1 MTPIASPSAATKL
14 QPPAV
19 RRPVVARERLL
30 GLRPDP
36 AEGSVVTV
44 IAPAGYGKSTLLHSW
59 VETADVP
66 IVWLSLDRRDNDPV
80 TLASSIALA
89 ILEAWP
95 SARAIEEALEAP
107 MASIWSLLMPRL
119 SAELTTRSPYIQVI
133 DDIHEISEPE
143 CLDVVNALALQVPA
157 DSQLVI
163 AGRAATGL
171 ARPRLHLERRIV
183 EIGVDQLRLSDDE
196 ARELL
201 RASGLEMTAEQGA
214 QLNQA
219 CDGWISGL
227 LLSAMGD
234 PVRAT
239 SRQPALPVRRTDLLG
254 QYIHSEVL
262 SRLSPD
268 EVDFLLRTSVL
279 RELSAPLCDA
289 VLERTGSAV
298 LLERLCESNA
308 FMTRVQGDRCRYH
321 DVFREALSAE
331 LKRMDPALVAT
342 LRGRAAE
349 WHALH
354 DDPVEAVSYAMESG
368 HDDIASR
375 LISKFAQPTFNAGR
389 TPTVRRWL
397 DWAEESDLVR
407 GDPLLAMSGHFVL
420 AFGGEGERAER
431 WAQSLDDAAGDG
443 GEESAAWSAL
453 AAAVAC
459 RSGASAALTD
469 ARRACELIGSG
480 SSWWVATR
488 TALGLCQ
495 MMNGRPAESEATLL
509 EVVAPSRP
517 RGPDANARSIAYALL
532 ARGLLDAGD
541 TEGARQ
547 HLKQAAELRA
557 RHGLGAQGIQAMIDA
572 LLARLAIIADA
583 DLALARS
590 YLAHA
595 QTVRPLLTWAIPG
608 PALIARLDLV
618 QAHLALADATA
629 ARLLLREAS
638 DILRRRPGMGALE
651 DETHRLKDQVSSH
664 FEKATGA
671 TALTGA
677 ELRLVPWLAT
687 HLSFR
692 EMGERLFLSPN
703 TVKTEALAIY
713 RKLGA
718 SSRSEAVV
726 AAVRFG
732 LLDPAAVPSVLEAAS
747 WVDHLDR

>member
-1 MTPIASPSAATKL
+1 M
-14 QPPAV
+14 
-19 RRPVVARERLL
+19 ARERLL

-36 AEGSVVTV
+36 VEASVVTI

-59 VETADVP
+59 VEAADLPV
-66 IVWLSLDRRDNDPV
+66 VWLSLDRRDNDPV
-80 TLASSIALA
+80 TLATSIALA
-89 ILEAWP
+89 ILQAWP
-95 SARAIEEALEAP
+95 SARAIEEALETP

-119 SAELTTRSPYIQVI
+119 SAELTTRSPFIQVI

-143 CLDVVNALALQVPA
+143 CLDVVNSLALQVPA
-157 DSQLVI
+157 GSQLVI

-171 ARPRLHLERRIV
+171 DRPRLHLERRIV

-201 RASGLEMTAEQGA
+201 RTSGIEMTAEQGA
-214 QLNQA
+214 QLNRA
-219 CDGWISGL
+219 CEGWVSGL
-227 LLSAMGD
+227 LLNVMGD
-234 PVRAT
+234 SARAP
-239 SRQPALPVRRTDLLG
+239 SRQPSRGSDLLG

-262 SRLSPD
+262 SRMSPD
-268 EVDFLLRTSVL
+268 EVDFLLQTSVL

-298 LLERLCESNA
+298 LLGRLCDSNA

-321 DVFREALSAE
+321 DMFREALSAE
-331 LKRMDPALVAT
+331 LNRMDPALVAT

-349 WHALH
+349 WYALH

-368 HDDIASR
+368 DDDLTSR
-375 LISKFAQPTFNAGR
+375 LIKMFAQPTFNAGR

-397 DWAEESDLVR
+397 DWAEGSDLVR
-407 GDPLLAMSGHFVL
+407 GDPLLAMSGYFVSAL
-420 AFGGEGERAER
+420 GGEGERAER
-431 WAQSLDDAAGDG
+431 WARFLHDAAGG
-443 GEESAAWSAL
+443 GREESAGWSAL
-453 AAAVAC
+453 AAGVAC

-469 ARRACELIGSG
+469 ALRACELIGSG
-480 SSWWVATR
+480 SPWRGAALT
-488 TALGLCQ
+488 TLGLCL
-495 MMNGRPAESEATLL
+495 MMNGRPAESEAALL
-509 EVVAPSRP
+509 EVVDPHRP
-517 RGPDANARSIAYALL
+517 QGPDANSRSIAYALL
-532 ARGLLDAGD
+532 ARRLLDAGD
-541 TEGARQ
+541 LEGARQ
-547 HLKQAAELRA
+547 HLEQAARLRA
-557 RHGLGAQGIQAMIDA
+557 RHGIGGQGMQAMIDA
-572 LLARLAIIADA
+572 LQARLAITADA

-618 QAHLALADATA
+618 QAHLALAAATA
-629 ARLLLREAS
+629 ARMLLREAS

-651 DETHRLKDQVSSH
+651 DETRRLQEQASTH
-664 FEKATGA
+664 FEMASGPS
-671 TALTGA
+671 ALTDA

-692 EMGERLFLSPN
+692 EIGERLFLSPN

-726 AAVRFG
+726 AAVRCG

-747 WVDHLDR
+747 WVDHLDGQDSRGFTPSG

>member
-1 MTPIASPSAATKL
+1 M
-14 QPPAV
+14 
-19 RRPVVARERLL
+19 ARERLL

-36 AEGSVVTV
+36 AEASVVTI

-59 VETADVP
+59 VEAADLPV
-66 IVWLSLDRRDNDPV
+66 VWLSLDRRDNDPV
-80 TLASSIALA
+80 TLATSIALA

-95 SARAIEEALEAP
+95 SARAIEAALETP
-107 MASIWSLLMPRL
+107 MASIWSLLMPRV
-119 SAELTTRSPYIQVI
+119 SAELKTRSPFIQVI

-143 CLDVVNALALQVPA
+143 CLDVVNSLALQVPA
-157 DSQLVI
+157 GSQLVI
-163 AGRAATGL
+163 AGRTATGL

-183 EIGVDQLRLSDDE
+183 EIGVDQLRISDDE

-214 QLNQA
+214 ELNQA

-239 SRQPALPVRRTDLLG
+239 SRQPALPARGSDLLR

-262 SRLSPD
+262 SRMSPD

-298 LLERLCESNA
+298 LLGRLCDSNA
-308 FMTRVQGDRCRYH
+308 FMTPVQGDRCRYH
-321 DVFREALSAE
+321 DMFREALSAE
-331 LKRMDPALVAT
+331 LKRMDPALVAS
-342 LRGRAAE
+342 LCGRAAE

-368 HDDIASR
+368 DDDLTSR
-375 LISKFAQPTFNAGR
+375 LIQRFAQPTFNAGR

-407 GDPLLAMSGHFVL
+407 GDPLLALSGYFVL
-420 AFGGEGERAER
+420 ALGGEGERAVR
-431 WAQSLDDAAGDG
+431 WSRSLHDAAAG
-443 GEESAAWSAL
+443 GHDESAGWSAL
-453 AAAVAC
+453 ASAVAC

-469 ARRACELIGSG
+469 ALRASELIGSVSPWRG
-480 SSWWVATR
+480 AALAT
-488 TALGLCQ
+488 LGLCQ
-495 MMNGRPAESEATLL
+495 MMNGRPAESEAALL
-509 EVVAPSRP
+509 EVVDPYRSKS
-517 RGPDANARSIAYALL
+517 PDANARSIAYALL
-532 ARGLLDAGD
+532 ARRLLDAGD
-541 TEGARQ
+541 LEGARQ
-547 HLKQAAELRA
+547 HLEQAARLRA
-557 RHGLGAQGIQAMIDA
+557 SNGIGAQGMQAMIDA
-572 LLARLAIIADA
+572 LLARLAITADA
-583 DLALARS
+583 DLAQTRS

-595 QTVRPLLTWAIPG
+595 QTVRPLLTWAVPG
-608 PALIARLDLV
+608 PALIARLDLA
-618 QAHLALADATA
+618 QAHLALADVTA

-638 DILRRRPGMGALE
+638 DILRRRPGMGALG
-651 DETHRLKDQVSSH
+651 DETRRLKEQVSTHLES
-664 FEKATGA
+664 APGPS
-671 TALTGA
+671 ALTDA

-692 EMGERLFLSPN
+692 EIGERLFLSPN

-713 RKLGA
+713 RKVGA

-747 WVDHLDR
+747 WIDHLDG

>member
-1 MTPIASPSAATKL
+1 MIASPSAATKV
-14 QPPAV
+14 QPPTV
-19 RRPVVARERLL
+19 RRPIVARERLL

-36 AEGSVVTV
+36 VEASVVTI

-59 VETADVP
+59 VEAADLPV
-66 IVWLSLDRRDNDPV
+66 VWLSLDRRDNDPV
-80 TLASSIALA
+80 TLATSIALA

-95 SARAIEEALEAP
+95 SARAVEEALETP
-107 MASIWSLLMPRL
+107 MASIWSLLTPRL
-119 SAELTTRSPYIQVI
+119 SAELTKRSPFIQVI

-143 CLDVVNALALQVPA
+143 CLDVVNSLALQVPA
-157 DSQLVI
+157 GSQLVI

-183 EIGVDQLRLSDDE
+183 EIGVDQLRFSDDE
-196 ARELL
+196 ALELL
-201 RASGLEMTAEQGA
+201 RDSGLEMTAKQGA

-219 CDGWISGL
+219 CEGWISGL

-239 SRQPALPVRRTDLLG
+239 SRQPASPVRGSDLLG
-254 QYIHSEVL
+254 QYIYSEVL
-262 SRLSPD
+262 SRMSPD
-268 EVDFLLRTSVL
+268 EVAFLLQTSVL

-298 LLERLCESNA
+298 LLGRLCDSNA
-308 FMTRVQGDRCRYH
+308 FMTRVQGDHYRYH
-321 DVFREALSAE
+321 DIFREALSAE
-331 LKRMDPALVAT
+331 LNRTDPDLLAT

-349 WHALH
+349 WYALH

-368 HDDIASR
+368 DDDLTSR
-375 LISKFAQPTFNAGR
+375 LISMFAQRTFNAGR

-407 GDPLLAMSGHFVL
+407 RDPLLAMSGHFVL

-431 WAQSLDDAAGDG
+431 WARTLHDAAAG
-443 GEESAAWSAL
+443 GRDESAGWSAL
-453 AAAVAC
+453 AAGVAC
-459 RSGASAALTD
+459 RLGASAALTD
-469 ARRACELIGSG
+469 ALRACELIGSL
-480 SSWWVATR
+480 SPWRSAALT
-488 TALGLCQ
+488 TLGLCQ
-495 MMNGRPAESEATLL
+495 MMNGRPAESEAALL
-509 EVVAPSRP
+509 EVVDPFRSE
-517 RGPDANARSIAYALL
+517 GPDANSRSIASALL
-532 ARGLLDAGD
+532 ARRLLDAGD
-541 TEGARQ
+541 LEGARQ
-547 HLKQAAELRA
+547 HLEQAALLRA
-557 RHGLGAQGIQAMIDA
+557 RHGIAGQGMQAMIDA
-572 LLARLAIIADA
+572 LLARLAITADA

-651 DETHRLKDQVSSH
+651 DETQRLKEQVSSH
-664 FEKATGA
+664 FEMASGA
-671 TALTGA
+671 SALTGA

-692 EMGERLFLSPN
+692 EIGERLFLSPN

-747 WVDHLDR
+747 WVDHLVG